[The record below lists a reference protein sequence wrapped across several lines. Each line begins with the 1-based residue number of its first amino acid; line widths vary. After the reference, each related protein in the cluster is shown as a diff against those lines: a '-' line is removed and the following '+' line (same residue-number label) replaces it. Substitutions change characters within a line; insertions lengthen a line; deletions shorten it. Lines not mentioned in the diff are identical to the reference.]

1 MSNRITLPI
10 NCPIPPKGGIMEL
23 NDRAYRVL
31 GEKEV
36 PAKAGELDGYSV
48 DFFIIQV
55 QLEDV
60 TDTPEGQALL
70 ANGVARRAELAKVG
84 LVF

>member
-10 NCPIPPKGGIMEL
+10 NYPIPPKGGIMEL

-36 PAKAGELDGYSV
+36 PAKAGELDGYSS
-48 DFFIIQV
+48 DFFVVQV
-55 QLEDV
+55 KLEDV
-60 TDTPEGQALL
+60 TETPEGQALL
-70 ANGVARRAELAKVG
+70 ANGVARRAELAELG
-84 LVF
+84 YIF

>member
-1 MSNRITLPI
+1 MVLD
-10 NCPIPPKGGIMEL
+10 E
-23 NDRAYRVL
+23 RAYRVL
-31 GEKEV
+31 GEREV
-36 PAKAGELDGYSV
+36 PAKAGELDGYSD

-70 ANGVARRAELAKVG
+70 ANGVARRAELDKLG
-84 LVF
+84 YVF